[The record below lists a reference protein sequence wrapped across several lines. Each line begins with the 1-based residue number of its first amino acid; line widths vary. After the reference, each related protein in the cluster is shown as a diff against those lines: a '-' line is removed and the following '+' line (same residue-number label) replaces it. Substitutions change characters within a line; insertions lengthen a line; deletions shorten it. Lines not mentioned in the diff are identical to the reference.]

1 MIHSGSSLENYG
13 ICALLILLLKW
24 FLDFILLNFDEIC
37 SILGIVRMLGCI
49 VKWVFWSLTK
59 I

>member
-24 FLDFILLNFDEIC
+24 FLDFIFLNFDEIF

-49 VKWVFWSLTK
+49 VKWAFGV
-59 I
+59 